1 MLQGAIIGAVV
12 ALIVILLSVRKRKGA
27 QKKLLAVLH
36 AEGLAVVRP
45 ILDKSYPPVEKLRVS
60 QIIEHGERMAGL
72 ALIGDLHALEAELAM
87 HTGSLTTVAHVDA
100 LGLIGLAIRSPDP
113 TSAAAR
119 LDELATKVEQE
130 GGITMGQVK
139 KKTRALA
146 ALAQG
151 VAGMPISPDHRGR
164 LATVAGDGAL
174 TALLI
179 WQGLAQALYRMGDA
193 AGGEEFRQKV
203 LAHTNAFEP
212 QQG

>member
-1 MLQGAIIGAVV
+1 MLQGAIIGAIV
-12 ALIVILLSVRKRKGA
+12 ALIVILVSVSKRKGA
-27 QKKLLAVLH
+27 QKKLLAALQ
-36 AEGLAVVRP
+36 AGGAAAARP
-45 ILDKSYPPVEKLRVS
+45 VLDKAYAPVEKLRLS
-60 QIIEHGERMAGL
+60 QIVEQGERMAGL
-72 ALIGDLHALEAELAM
+72 ALIGDLHSLEAELAM
-87 HTGSLTTVAHVDA
+87 HTGSLTAVAHVDA

-130 GGITMGQVK
+130 GGMTMGQVK

-164 LATVAGDGAL
+164 LATVAGDGAM

-179 WQGLAQALYRMGDA
+179 WQGLAQALYRMGDT

-203 LAHTNAFEP
+203 LAQTNAFETP
-212 QQG
+212 QG